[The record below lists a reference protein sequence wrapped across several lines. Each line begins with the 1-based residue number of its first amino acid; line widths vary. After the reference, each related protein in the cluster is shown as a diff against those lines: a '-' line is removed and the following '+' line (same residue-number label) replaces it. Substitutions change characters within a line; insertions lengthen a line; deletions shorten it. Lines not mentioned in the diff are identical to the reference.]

1 MDEWTFVGKKAKSS
15 WTGKKQQV
23 SAGGKSYVQQ
33 REKKNIN
40 INDHNHE
47 ENTRTDIEY
56 QQIVTE
62 SCKSLQRTDFC
73 SMMFESLFPHLSNC
87 RTIIGLGIGQIVSS
101 PSSLLQLA
109 FTLSLRDE
117 CLRLL
122 SPEGNMNGSFSTTV
136 FDPMFSSLERR
147 LCESLHLSVSMDN
160 KKGMHRACGSTIFF
174 MPHCP
179 YRLYC
184 NLLWENWDNLEHV
197 FIIGNRYVTIDSC

>member
-1 MDEWTFVGKKAKSS
+1 MEDWTFVGKKAKSIS
-15 WTGKKQQV
+15 SGKKQQQH
-23 SAGGKSYVQQ
+23 SNGAKSYLQQQ
-33 REKKNIN
+33 RDKKNVN
-40 INDHNHE
+40 NNNHNHEME
-47 ENTRTDIEY
+47 ENTRTDVEC
-56 QQIVTE
+56 QQIVSE
-62 SCKSLQRTDFC
+62 ACKSLMRTDFRLL
-73 SMMFESLFPHLSNC
+73 MFESLFPPLGTCHTL
-87 RTIIGLGIGQIVSS
+87 IGLGLGQIISS

-117 CLRLL
+117 CRRLL
-122 SPEGNMNGSFSTTV
+122 SPEGNIQTFSTTV

-147 LCESLHLSVSMDN
+147 LCESFHLSVSVDN

-197 FIIGNRYVTIDSC
+197 FIIGNR